1 MGNQFTARMG
11 AERPASG
18 TVSGA
23 ELRQMNFDANKKSM
37 GVAYL
42 LWFFFGG
49 FGGHRFYAGRTQSAA
64 IQLGLVVMIYVLGL
78 AVNPAFFMLGLATGI
93 WMLADAFLI
102 PGMIRDR
109 NNDLIGHVS

>member
-11 AERPASG
+11 AGRSDAG

-23 ELRQMNFDANKKSM
+23 ELRQMHFDANKKSM

-49 FGGHRFYAGRTQSAA
+49 FGGHRFYAGRTQSAV
-64 IQLGLVVMIYVLGL
+64 I
-78 AVNPAFFMLGLATGI
+78 MLGTVIATHVLALTVSSAFYMVGLIIGI
-93 WMLADAFLI
+93 WILADAFLI
-102 PGMIRDR
+102 PGMIREH

>member
-11 AERPASG
+11 AERADTG

-23 ELRQMNFDANKKSM
+23 ELRQMHFEANKKSV

-64 IQLGLVVMIYVLGL
+64 IQLGSLVMIYVLAL
-78 AVNPAFFMLGLATGI
+78 TVSPAFFMLGIATGI

-102 PGMIRDR
+102 PGMIREH
-109 NNDLIGHVS
+109 NNELI

>member
-11 AERPASG
+11 AERSDTG

-23 ELRQMNFDANKKSM
+23 ELRQMHFDANKKSM

-49 FGGHRFYAGRTQSAA
+49 FGGHRFYAGRTQSAVLQLGSMIGIYVLA
-64 IQLGLVVMIYVLGL
+64 LAVSPVFYMLGLV
-78 AVNPAFFMLGLATGI
+78 FGI

-102 PGMIRDR
+102 PGMIRAH
-109 NNDLIGHVS
+109 NSDLDGQLS

>member
-11 AERPASG
+11 AERSDTR

-23 ELRQMNFDANKKSM
+23 ELRQMHFEANKKSM

-49 FGGHRFYAGRTQSAA
+49 FGGHRFYAGRTQSAVIMLA
-64 IQLGLVVMIYVLGL
+64 SVIATHVLALTISSAFYMVGLII
-78 AVNPAFFMLGLATGI
+78 GI

-102 PGMIRDR
+102 PGMIREH
-109 NNDLIGHVS
+109 NNELIGPYA